1 MNKNVSLKINGQDI
15 PLNAFVK
22 EVVANVVNGVVD
34 SLDKI
39 PGEREKIEIIIEEEK
54 K

>member
-1 MNKNVSLKINGQDI
+1 MNKKVSLKINGQEI

-22 EVVANVVNGVVD
+22 EVVANVVKGMVD

-39 PGEREKIEIIIEEEK
+39 PEERKKIEIIIEEGK
-54 K
+54 R

>member
-1 MNKNVSLKINGQDI
+1 MNKKVSLKINGKDI
-15 PLNAFVK
+15 PLNPFVK
-22 EVVANVVNGVVD
+22 EVVANVVKGMVD

>member
-1 MNKNVSLKINGQDI
+1 MARKVSLKINGQNI

-22 EVVANVVNGVVD
+22 RVVANVVKGMVD

-39 PGEREKIEIIIEEEK
+39 PGEKEKIEIIIEEEK

>member
-1 MNKNVSLKINGQDI
+1 MNKNVSLKINGQEI

-22 EVVANVVNGVVD
+22 EVVANVVKGIVD

-39 PGEREKIEIIIEEEK
+39 PENRNKIEIIIEEEK